1 MATNSWSSSIRKL
14 LVDLLNE
21 ANAEVR
27 EAHENAQGK
36 AMKKKLEASGSK
48 DATFGVEIEDNQR
61 LAVTVP
67 DKNGLD
73 QPMTAASANTIA
85 GNAAQLEMDDRFP
98 KRVPEQPARLID
110 RKEYRDTYDNYDK
123 DGTKRKRN
131 SESDTSDLE
140 SSEAS
145 DSESEFDEEELP
157 DDSPYGSD
165 YSSEFE
171 MGGSNKND
179 TSRQE
184 LMRDEHG
191 ERVVHSRSTK
201 QLKDIFEKLT
211 GKDQE
216 DFDQD

>member
-1 MATNSWSSSIRKL
+1 MATNSWSPSIRKL

-21 ANAEVR
+21 ANAEGR
-27 EAHENAQGK
+27 EAHESAQGK
-36 AMKKKLEASGSK
+36 AMEKKLEASGSK

-98 KRVPEQPARLID
+98 KRVPEQPARLIG
-110 RKEYRDTYDNYDK
+110 RKEYRDTYDK

-140 SSEAS
+140 A
-145 DSESEFDEEELP
+145 LKP
-157 DDSPYGSD
+157 VIVSPSLTR
-165 YSSEFE
+165 
-171 MGGSNKND
+171 KN
-179 TSRQE
+179 SQMIPIR
-184 LMRDEHG
+184 
-191 ERVVHSRSTK
+191 
-201 QLKDIFEKLT
+201 I
-211 GKDQE
+211 
-216 DFDQD
+216 